1 MRGILYGVNFVNI
14 CLKKVD
20 GSTPFVQLGRK
31 ICMTVTE
38 KVLIVDDELDICY
51 LLSGILRQRN
61 FRTGFVNSLT
71 DAVGALKTE
80 APSLLVL
87 DNHLPDG
94 FGLDFIPYVKENYP
108 GTKVIMITAH
118 DGALERKKAYDGG
131 VDLFV
136 AKPLNRKMI
145 NDAID
150 KLYSS
155 DSTERVAYRM

>member
-1 MRGILYGVNFVNI
+1 
-14 CLKKVD
+14 
-20 GSTPFVQLGRK
+20 
-31 ICMTVTE
+31 MTDAN

-51 LLSGILRQRN
+51 LLSGMLKQRN
-61 FRTGFVNSLT
+61 FLTGFVNTLS
-71 DAVGALKTE
+71 DAAIALQNDPPTI
-80 APSLLVL
+80 LFL

-94 FGLDFIPYVKENYP
+94 FGLDFIPFVKKNYP
-108 GTKVIMITAH
+108 DVKVIMITAH
-118 DGALERKKAYDGG
+118 DGAVERRQAYEGG

-155 DSTERVAYRM
+155 GTAQNVAVRSSK

>member
-1 MRGILYGVNFVNI
+1 VETII
-14 CLKKVD
+14 
-20 GSTPFVQLGRK
+20 
-31 ICMTVTE
+31 MTDTN

-51 LLSGILRQRN
+51 LLSGMLKQRN
-61 FRTGFVNSLT
+61 FLTGFVNTLS
-71 DAVGALKTE
+71 DATIALQNDPPTI
-80 APSLLVL
+80 LFL

-94 FGLDFIPYVKENYP
+94 FGLDFIPYIKKNYP
-108 GTKVIMITAH
+108 DVKVIMITAH
-118 DGALERKKAYDGG
+118 DGAVERRQAYEGG

-155 DSTERVAYRM
+155 DTAQTMAVRSSK

>member
-1 MRGILYGVNFVNI
+1 
-14 CLKKVD
+14 
-20 GSTPFVQLGRK
+20 
-31 ICMTVTE
+31 MTSID

-61 FRTGFVNSLT
+61 FRTGFVNSLS
-71 DAVGALKTE
+71 DAVNALRLE

-108 GTKVIMITAH
+108 GVKVIMITAH
-118 DGALERKKAYDGG
+118 DGSLERKQASDGG
-131 VDLFV
+131 VDLFI

-155 DSTERVAYRM
+155 DPAEKLAYRI